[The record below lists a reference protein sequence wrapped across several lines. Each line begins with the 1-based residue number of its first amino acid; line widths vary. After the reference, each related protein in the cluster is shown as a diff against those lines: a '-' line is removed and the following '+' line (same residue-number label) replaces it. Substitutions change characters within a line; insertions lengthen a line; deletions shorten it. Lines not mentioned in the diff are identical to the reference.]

1 MATTPTPTDQELRA
15 AVRRLGLHGLL
26 ARWEEIRHA
35 EWLPVLVDYEQAER
49 QQRSLTR
56 RLRFARLGS
65 FKPIC
70 DFDWLWPKK
79 IDRMA
84 VEELAALEFVAEA
97 ANVVL
102 IGPNGTGKTMIA
114 QNLAH
119 RALLAGHSVRFTTA
133 SAMLNDLAAQDSAS
147 ALNRRLRHYCRP
159 PLLVVDELGY
169 LSYDSRYADLLFE
182 VVTRRYQQRST
193 ILTTNKPFS
202 EWQQVFPNAACVV
215 TIIDRLVHKAEILT
229 IEGESYR
236 LKEARERA
244 ANKTKSRK
252 QRKSQPTS

>member
-1 MATTPTPTDQELRA
+1 MMTTPTDEALHT

-26 ARWEEIRHA
+26 ARWQEVRQA
-35 EWLPVLVDYEQAER
+35 EWLPLLIDYEQAER
-49 QQRSLTR
+49 QQRSLAR
-56 RLRFARLGS
+56 RLRYARLGS
-65 FKPIC
+65 FKPLC
-70 DFDWLWPKK
+70 DFDWRWPTK

-84 VEELAALEFVAEA
+84 IEELGALEFLAEA

-102 IGPNGTGKTMIA
+102 IGPNGIGKTMIA
-114 QNLAH
+114 QHLAH
-119 RALLAGHSVRFTTA
+119 RALLDGHRVRFTTA
-133 SAMLNDLAAQDSAS
+133 SAMLNDLAAQDSAA
-147 ALNRRLRHYCRP
+147 ALQRRLRHYCLP
-159 PLLVVDELGY
+159 ALLVVDELGY

-193 ILTTNKPFS
+193 IFTTNKPFS

-244 ANKTKSRK
+244 AHKTKARK
-252 QRKSQPTS
+252 QRAPTS